1 MPRAQRTTHTLP
13 VLLALLLAAPA
24 QAQITPKQ
32 AAAQLK
38 AATKQA
44 LKDFKAELGIAAGQA
59 QGAIKLFELDIDEL
73 DASDDPVDALAEA
86 LVFHQAS
93 VRAAWAAAEQD
104 AAQAAADVVAQ
115 LLDAGSAASDAAG
128 PVIGDGGALD
138 DLRLALDAAARKACT
153 KLGKRLEKSIK
164 KAEAGSLLD
173 LRVRLDAPVPPPPQ
187 APGDGTVEVFDSD
200 ELAIDLL
207 LAASREDQAGVVR
220 VWASGTADPALG
232 NVLFFYQGA
241 GMPLQL
247 DPAGGRWTTG
257 LDLGSDVLA
266 AVNIVVVV
274 AQGTEGVS
282 VAKAMGMP

>member
-1 MPRAQRTTHTLP
+1 MRYLVGKLSVPSMMMSYP
-13 VLLALLLAAPA
+13 
-24 QAQITPKQ
+24 
-32 AAAQLK
+32 
-38 AATKQA
+38 
-44 LKDFKAELGIAAGQA
+44 DE
-59 QGAIKLFELDIDEL
+59 AIFM
-73 DASDDPVDALAEA
+73 ANRVV
-86 LVFHQAS
+86 VF
-93 VRAAWAAAEQD
+93 
-104 AAQAAADVVAQ
+104 
-115 LLDAGSAASDAAG
+115 SARPG
-128 PVIGDGGALD
+128 
-138 DLRLALDAAARKACT
+138 R
-153 KLGKRLEKSIK
+153 IK
-164 KAEAGSLLD
+164 N
-173 LRVRLDAPVPPPPQ
+173 
-187 APGDGTVEVFDSD
+187 